1 MGLRGPRTRVVNLAG
16 ASVLPGFNAPHAPVV
31 YYGLTRFGAALGG
44 VRSVREIAERLK
56 AHARTLKPGAWQ
68 QGMGYR
74 ADELVERR
82 QPHRR
87 ELDRGTGRRPA
98 YIDERGGHARVANS
112 AALAAAGITS
122 ETKNPHGGPVHRE
135 PDGTPNG
142 VLLEAALRLLAGVP
156 PPPTPAP

>member
-1 MGLRGPRTRVVNLAG
+1 
-16 ASVLPGFNAPHAPVV
+16 
-31 YYGLTRFGAALGG
+31 
-44 VRSVREIAERLK
+44 
-56 AHARTLKPGAWQ
+56 
-68 QGMGYR
+68 MGYR

-122 ETKNPHGGPVHRE
+122 ETKNPHGGRIDRD

-142 VLLEAALRLLAGVP
+142 LLLEAAMRPVAGVQG
-156 PPPTPAP
+156 PPTLGHRMGGGCPAPKLLPFRGIT